1 MKKTALA
8 LVLTVF
14 VCFMAYG
21 CGTKEATS
29 EVSSPTEEAST
40 AGSEAADPVA
50 EPSIQND
57 SQGSSDKVM
66 AERLSKEAT
75 TNTISEELKK
85 KALEMPYAD
94 YQNLPSWH
102 GTTLMN
108 KTEYGWGPE
117 GVVTGYSEEL
127 VGELAEVGFNF
138 IRVTQDTRI
147 YFLEKTGEPGEY
159 FNGNSDIVNIPE
171 LEMVDDLI
179 GWCID
184 KGIHVCLD
192 VHSTPGGYM
201 IGGDEEASRELLF
214 TEGSE
219 EEQIFIDY
227 WEFMAMRYADIP
239 NNALSFN
246 LYNEPPYFA
255 TDEQYS
261 ALMKKALNVI
271 RKTTPDRL
279 IFVDMLKYGREPVY
293 GLVGE
298 KVVQTFHSYEPY
310 EFTHN
315 LVNNADYEAGRAER
329 ESAVRQV
336 VTYPLPA
343 VALGIRDGYIVTG
356 DFPAGTELTIRF
368 GEGQSDAETVL
379 LADGKQIF
387 TQKFDKELL
396 TEHGF
401 VLDEYDNFAYYVDAN
416 PGVSMLEYKITIE
429 EPAKELKFNLKN
441 DHWLDVNELIIA
453 TDTYKAKL
461 VGQWIESVGDE
472 LPPTRAH
479 VDDKGIVTLTNDA
492 AKYNIGKETLREMFQ
507 KYVDFREETGT
518 QVMLQEFGDCV
529 YTEINGA
536 QIYYDDMLSLCE
548 EDGFNWCHYAFDG
561 GDFSLVAI
569 NESYKRR
576 GATYEKLSSGR
587 EICTELKDVLQK
599 HMN

>member
-1 MKKTALA
+1 MKKTALV

-14 VCFMAYG
+14 VCLMAFG
-21 CGTKEATS
+21 CGAKDTPS
-29 EVSSPTEEAST
+29 EVSSPTEEIST
-40 AGSEAADPVA
+40 TESEAADPVD
-50 EPSIQND
+50 EPSKQNN
-57 SQGSSDKVM
+57 SQESSDQVM
-66 AERLSKEAT
+66 AERLSQEAT
-75 TNTISEELKK
+75 TNTIPEDLKR

-108 KTEYGWGPE
+108 KVEYGWGPE
-117 GVVTGYSEEL
+117 GHPTDYSEAL
-127 VGELAEVGFNF
+127 VDQLAEVGFNF

-147 YFLEKTGEPGEY
+147 YFLEETGDPGQY
-159 FNGNSDIVNIPE
+159 FNGNSDMVNIQE
-171 LEMVDDLI
+171 LEKVDDLI

-246 LYNEPPYFA
+246 LYNEPPRFA
-255 TDEQYS
+255 TDEQYT
-261 ALMKKALNVI
+261 ALMKKALDVI
-271 RKTTPDRL
+271 RKATPDRL
-279 IFVDMLKYGREPVY
+279 IFVDMLQYGREPVY
-293 GLVGE
+293 GLVDE
-298 KVVQTFHSYEPY
+298 NVVQTFHCYDPY

-329 ESAVRQV
+329 ESAIRQV

-343 VALGIRDGYIVTG
+343 VALGIRDGYVVTG

-368 GEGQSDAETVL
+368 GEGGAGAETIL

-387 TQKFDKELL
+387 TQKFDKEMLL
-396 TEHGF
+396 ANGF
-401 VLDEYDNFAYYVDAN
+401 VLDEYENFAYYWDLN
-416 PGVSMLEYKITIE
+416 PGVSMLEYKVTLKD
-429 EPAKELKFNLKN
+429 PAKELRFELKN
-441 DHWLDVNELIIA
+441 DHWLDVNELIIS
-453 TDTYKAKL
+453 TDTFKTKI
-461 VGQWIESVGDE
+461 VGQWIDEVGDD

-479 VDDKGIVTLTNDA
+479 VDENGIVTLMNDA
-492 AKYNIGKETLREMFQ
+492 SKYNIGKESLRKMFQ

-536 QIYYDDMLSLCE
+536 QTYYDDMLSICD
-548 EDGFNWCHYAFDG
+548 EDGFGWCQFGFDG
-561 GDFSLVAI
+561 GDFSLVAL
-569 NESYKRR
+569 NDSYKRR

-587 EICTELKDVLQK
+587 EICAELRDVLQK
-599 HMN
+599 HMK

>member
-1 MKKTALA
+1 MKRTAAA
-8 LVLTVF
+8 LVLTVL
-14 VCFMAYG
+14 VCLMSFG
-21 CGTKEATS
+21 CGKNDAP
-29 EVSSPTEEAST
+29 SSEASK
-40 AGSEAADPVA
+40 SESTDPISA
-50 EPSIQND
+50 SSGQND
-57 SQGSSDKVM
+57 PWGASEQVM

-75 TNTISEELKK
+75 TNTISEDLKK

-94 YQNLPSWH
+94 YQNLPAWH
-102 GTTLMN
+102 GTTLVN
-108 KTEYGWGPE
+108 KSEYGWGPE
-117 GVVTGYSEEL
+117 GKPTDYSKEL

-147 YFLEKTGEPGEY
+147 YFLEKSGEPGEY
-159 FNGNSDIVNIPE
+159 FSGNSDMVNIPE
-171 LEMVDDLI
+171 LKKVDDLI

-227 WEFMAMRYADIP
+227 WEFIAKRYADIP

-255 TDEQYS
+255 TDEQYT
-261 ALMKKALNVI
+261 ALMKKVLNVV

-279 IFVDMLKYGREPVY
+279 IFVDMLKYAREPVY

-329 ESAVRQV
+329 ESAIRQV

-343 VALGIRDGYIVTG
+343 VSLGIRDGYIVTG

-368 GEGQSDAETVL
+368 GEGAAGAGTVL
-379 LADGKQIF
+379 FADKKQIF
-387 TQKFDKELL
+387 TQRFDKEMLL
-396 TEHGF
+396 EKGF
-401 VLDEYDNFAYYVDAN
+401 VLDENDNFAYYSDLN
-416 PGVSMLEYKITIE
+416 PGVSMLEYKVTLE
-429 EPAKELKFNLKN
+429 DPAKELRFDLK
-441 DHWLDVNELIIA
+441 DDRWLDINELIIT

-461 VGQWIESVGDE
+461 VGQWIEEVGDE
-472 LPPTRAH
+472 LPSTRAH
-479 VDDKGIVTLTNDA
+479 VDENGIVTLTNDA
-492 AKYNIGKETLREMFQ
+492 AKYNIGKESLRKMFQ
-507 KYVDFREETGT
+507 KYVDFRKETGT

-529 YTEINGA
+529 YTEINGS
-536 QIYYDDMLSLCE
+536 QKFYDDMLSLCD
-548 EDGFNWCHYAFDG
+548 EDGFAWCQYGYDG
-561 GDFSLVAI
+561 GDFSLVAL

-576 GATYEKLSSGR
+576 GATYVKLSSGR
-587 EICTELKDVLQK
+587 EICAEIRDVIQR
-599 HMN
+599 HMKG